1 MNFITGAYNKN
12 IGEKVW
18 KNIRLS
24 INDYEQQ
31 VAKDLLVRARY
42 QLKNWENRVW
52 DVLSDYLP
60 KEDRHSLRDPSRLFP
75 HLNSGRMRDSIDSGV
90 RLRSTAAGNYSVTSW
105 AEIKVP
111 YASFT
116 NQGFRQ
122 RADGIKPKWVGWMD
136 DVFKGTR
143 GFYSVNDI
151 FRLITLEREAIK

>member
-1 MNFITGAYNKN
+1 MNFITGAYDKN
-12 IGEKVW
+12 IGKKVW

-31 VAKDLLVRARY
+31 VAKDLKARAGY
-42 QLKNWENRVW
+42 QLKNWESRVW

-75 HLNSGRMRDSIDSGV
+75 YLNSGKMRDNIHSGV
-90 RLRSTAAGNYSVTSW
+90 RLQSTAAGNYSITSW

-111 YASFT
+111 YAAFT
-116 NQGFRQ
+116 SQGLPK
-122 RADGIKPKWVGWMD
+122 RADGITPKWVGWMD
-136 DVFKGTR
+136 DIFKGTR

-151 FRLITLEREAIK
+151 FRLITLEREVV